1 MEPYLPNNKI
11 GIMHVAAGIWKN
23 NVDMRL
29 DKNIKIDIY
38 NLQDQKELKSLRFN
52 NS

>member
-1 MEPYLPNNKI
+1 
-11 GIMHVAAGIWKN
+11 MHLAAGIWKD

-29 DKNIKIDIY
+29 DKSVKIGIY

-52 NS
+52 NN

>member
-1 MEPYLPNNKI
+1 
-11 GIMHVAAGIWKN
+11 MHLAARIWKN

-38 NLQDQKELKSLRFN
+38 NLQDQKELKSLRFI

>member
-1 MEPYLPNNKI
+1 
-11 GIMHVAAGIWKN
+11 
-23 NVDMRL
+23 L

-38 NLQDQKELKSLRFN
+38 NLQDQKELKSLRFI